1 MAGKEPLRI
10 LSFVLCALSFALL
23 CVAIY
28 TDHWKETQISNTFSS
43 IHARN
48 NFEGIWNNCW
58 SETTGQTHCY
68 PQPYN
73 QKTREKTLSLP
84 TRFYF
89 YRGLTIVG
97 LLANFIGLIF
107 IMTGLKC
114 IDISFKRKVKM
125 QLGVAFNGVTAVC
138 VLATFILFKVNEWQN
153 VKNPSSLGK
162 GMYLA
167 MACVVCEV
175 AVVVLAIAGME
186 SDDADYV
193 DENESFQPKG
203 FQPGSIVNQAGH
215 GASSYI

>member
-1 MAGKEPLRI
+1 
-10 LSFVLCALSFALL
+10 
-23 CVAIY
+23 
-28 TDHWKETQISNTFSS
+28 
-43 IHARN
+43 
-48 NFEGIWNNCW
+48 
-58 SETTGQTHCY
+58 
-68 PQPYN
+68 
-73 QKTREKTLSLP
+73 
-84 TRFYF
+84 
-89 YRGLTIVG
+89 
-97 LLANFIGLIF
+97 
-107 IMTGLKC
+107 
-114 IDISFKRKVKM
+114 M
-125 QLGVAFNGVTAVC
+125 QLGAAFNGVTAVC

-153 VKNPSSLGK
+153 ANRYPSSLGK